1 MRFSDIISFVL
12 VIICVFVLP
21 HPELK
26 AQEDLSDLLEKETD
40 DGQSSSVSST
50 FKGTRLINGH
60 SVELRKRGAL
70 EFIISH
76 RFGTINS
83 GIENLFG
90 LDDANMRIGLDYSI
104 TDRFT
109 IGAGRSSFQK
119 VYDGFVKY
127 KVLSQSAGS
136 GSFPFTMV
144 YYSSMAINTLK
155 WSNPERPYRSTD
167 RYSFAH
173 QFLLARKFGS
183 GTSVQLMPS
192 LVHRNLVPES
202 QEENL
207 IYALGVGGRQKL
219 TGSLALTF
227 EYYYQFNNESSLE
240 YNNSVSFGFDIET
253 GGHVFQ
259 LHFTNSN
266 PTFERGFITETTG
279 DFFHGDIHFGFNIT
293 RTFQLGR
300 KLK

>member
-1 MRFSDIISFVL
+1 MRFSNTIRL
-12 VIICVFVLP
+12 VISGICVCMLSYHDV
-21 HPELK
+21 K
-26 AQEDLSDLLEKETD
+26 AQDDLSDLLEKETD
-40 DGQSSSVSST
+40 DEPWGPVGST

-60 SVELRKRGAL
+60 SVQLREQGAL

-83 GIENLFG
+83 GIENLYG

-127 KVLSQSAGS
+127 KVLSQGTGP

-155 WSNPERPYRSTD
+155 WSNPERPYRATD

-173 QFLLARKFGS
+173 QLLLARKFGS

-192 LVHRNLVPES
+192 VVHRNLVPER

-207 IYALGVGGRQKL
+207 IYALGAGGRQKL

-227 EYYYQFNNESSLE
+227 EYYYQFNNESSSE

-279 DFFHGDIHFGFNIT
+279 DFFEGDIHFGFNIT